1 MVPTALASLPVPVF
15 QEHSGLLRR
24 FRGGEREALEI
35 VYRRYVDD
43 VMRVLRTGFVSRRS
57 GALYR
62 VPGVAPDSTLLDMT
76 QEVFARAFAP
86 NGRAGYDGLRPYRPY
101 LLQIARNL
109 RIDQLRRE
117 GRELSAEDAGSPS
130 SFLDLDALLES
141 NAAITPPDDAH
152 DDPAWLQLREATRA
166 HVASLSAEEQRFVE
180 LRFVREL
187 PQIEVAELMAVTRR
201 RVRTLEALVLRSLR
215 KTLKAKGLYER

>member
-1 MVPTALASLPVPVF
+1 MVSTARFLPVPVF
-15 QEHSGLLRR
+15 EEHSGLLRR
-24 FRGGEREALEI
+24 FRAGEREALEI

-43 VMRVLRTGFVSRRS
+43 VMRLLRTGFVSRRS
-57 GALYR
+57 GKMYR
-62 VPGVAPDSTLLDMT
+62 VPGVVPDSTLLDIT

-86 NGRAGYDGLRPYRPY
+86 SGRAGYDGLRPYRPY

-117 GRELSAEDAGSPS
+117 GREVSAGDTGSPNS
-130 SFLDLDALLES
+130 YLDFDALLES
-141 NAAITPPDDAH
+141 NAAIAAPDEQH
-152 DDPAWLQLREATRA
+152 DDPGWLQLREATRA
-166 HVASLSAEEQRFVE
+166 HVASLSPEQQRFIE

-215 KTLKAKGLYER
+215 KTLKGKGLE